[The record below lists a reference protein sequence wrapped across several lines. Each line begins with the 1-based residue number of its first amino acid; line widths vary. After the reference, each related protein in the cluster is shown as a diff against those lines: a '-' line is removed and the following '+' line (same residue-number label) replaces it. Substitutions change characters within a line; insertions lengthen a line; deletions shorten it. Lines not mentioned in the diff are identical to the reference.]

1 MLIYICISYLGVS
14 NSLRRHGLWPNRLL
28 CPWNSLG
35 KNSRVGRHSLL
46 QGIFPTQGSNLD
58 CMHYRQNFNRLSH
71 QRSPMNLY
79 IYPYMLYIIYRCIYI
94 NCFPR
99 GTMVK
104 NLTVNTG
111 DAREVGLISRKILW
125 SRKWQPTPVLLPGK
139 LHGQK
144 NLVGYSPWG
153 CRVRHYWACMHVRGH
168 THTHTHTHTR
178 CCTSFSCLQE
188 R

>member
-14 NSLRRHGLWPNRLL
+14 NSLRHHGLWPNRLL

-35 KNSRVGRHSLL
+35 KNSRVGGHSLL

-58 CMHYRQNFNRLSH
+58 HMHYRQNFNRLSH

-94 NCFPR
+94 NMLPKRHNGKESDCQHRRCKR
-99 GTMVK
+99 GGFDLQEDPVEKEMATHSSTLAWKIAWTKEPGRLQSM
-104 NLTVNTG
+104 
-111 DAREVGLISRKILW
+111 GLQSQTLLGMHACVW
-125 SRKWQPTPVLLPGK
+125 TPT
-139 LHGQK
+139 
-144 NLVGYSPWG
+144 Y
-153 CRVRHYWACMHVRGH
+153 
-168 THTHTHTHTR
+168 THTHTR
-178 CCTSFSCLQE
+178 CCASFSCLQE